1 MIESLAIIGTII
13 FVGLFFGSI
22 WFNVYLLRKLLYFNE
37 NFEQVNISIEQF
49 NKHIETVYELPMF
62 YGDENIQNLMNHSRD
77 LKQDLVDFQNK
88 YSQ

>member
-49 NKHIETVYELPMF
+49 NKHIEAVYELPMF

-77 LKQDLVDFQNK
+77 LRQDLVDFQNK